1 MFELFA
7 GGRVIDLIL
16 GGVAIEAFA
25 VVSWRLASGHGPTPT
40 PFLANL
46 LSGAFLLIAL
56 RNALAVAPWPWIACC
71 LLAALAAHLVDLA
84 GRWEGKKRKRRD
96 RPTKLPKK

>member
-1 MFELFA
+1 MFDLFA

-16 GGVAIEAFA
+16 GGVAIEAF
-25 VVSWRLASGHGPTPT
+25 VVVAWRLASGHGPTPT

-46 LSGAFLLIAL
+46 LSGAFLLLAL
-56 RNALAVAPWPWIACC
+56 RNALAVGPWPWIACC

-84 GRWEGKKRKRRD
+84 GRWERTEKKAQGQVHEA
-96 RPTKLPKK
+96 P